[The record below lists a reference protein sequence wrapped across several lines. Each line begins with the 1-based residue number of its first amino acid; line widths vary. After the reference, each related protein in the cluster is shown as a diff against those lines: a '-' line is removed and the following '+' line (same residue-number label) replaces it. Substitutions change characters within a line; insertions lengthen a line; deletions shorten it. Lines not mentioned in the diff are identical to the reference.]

1 MQVKVGRLLHIA
13 LHPLVCGAAFCR
25 FFHHIRFISLLFS
38 FGFLAFVGWNRSAPT
53 LARQLPTLITTL
65 LSILSS
71 IFRIIYLYGMAAMF
85 FYFLFFKKWQ
95 VHPVQSGRSLVG
107 TISFILFESSSSSS
121 PNEVVIYHKTEVSC
135 YPSFGGWLA
144 SRYCKQPRA
153 TRQVFLFLFF
163 YPIK

>member
-1 MQVKVGRLLHIA
+1 M
-13 LHPLVCGAAFCR
+13 
-25 FFHHIRFISLLFS
+25 
-38 FGFLAFVGWNRSAPT
+38 PT
-53 LARQLPTLITTL
+53 LITELLSMWVDRLITTL

-71 IFRIIYLYGMAAMF
+71 IFRIYQYGMAAML

-135 YPSFGGWLA
+135 YPSFGG
-144 SRYCKQPRA
+144 
-153 TRQVFLFLFF
+153 
-163 YPIK
+163 